1 MILLPGSD
9 QQLKF
14 LLNSVDTKDKRI
26 LIIGSGTIDIAKKFL
41 TAGSAGILIIVDDY
55 DTLISM
61 RYQLE
66 KAEVDNVEIR
76 LMEFENTDFKPDFF
90 DIVFAQASVSVT
102 RRNKIIKEIRKIL
115 KPGEIFCA
123 GEIVNLKE
131 NPPAFIRDI
140 WNSSDLLPLLNS
152 NLTKYYEEKGFE
164 VIEQKD
170 LSYTLREFYQQSEKM
185 LHTKS
190 EDLSEEEK
198 SYHKKLLKKI
208 SHESNVYLKLGG
220 NTYMGFTALIMRK
233 N

>member
-1 MILLPGSD
+1 
-9 QQLKF
+9 
-14 LLNSVDTKDKRI
+14 
-26 LIIGSGTIDIAKKFL
+26 
-41 TAGSAGILIIVDDY
+41 
-55 DTLISM
+55 
-61 RYQLE
+61 
-66 KAEVDNVEIR
+66 
-76 LMEFENTDFKPDFF
+76 
-90 DIVFAQASVSVT
+90 VSVT